1 MSENVKPVAEQTIAA
16 DEIDLLDVLIVLA
29 RQKKWITGCT
39 IGIGGAAL
47 VASLLITPIFTS
59 TAKIMPP
66 QQQSSGLAAMMG
78 QLGALAGAAGAAGSI
93 AGLKNPNDLYVGML
107 QSQTVADNLIR
118 RFKLKERFESN
129 TMVDTRATL
138 DKISNITAGKDGLI
152 GISVDD
158 KDPKFAAELANAY
171 VDELIKLTQ
180 TLAVTDA
187 AQQRLFYE
195 KQMQT
200 TKDKLAQAE
209 IALKQTQEKTGMLQP
224 DGQVQAI
231 IANVAQLKATIAAKE
246 VELAA
251 MRSFATE
258 QNPDYIRTQQEI
270 QGLKAQLAKLEQGQ
284 PEAGDFMVPTG
295 KVPQTGLE
303 YVRKLRDVKYYETMF
318 ELLAKQYE
326 LAKINEAKDSST
338 IQVLDKATPPDWKSK
353 PKRALITLGGLFMG
367 FFVGVIGA
375 FVRESYRKSRE
386 QDASGRWKAL
396 GLALKQNR

>member
-1 MSENVKPVAEQTIAA
+1 MSENVKPAAEHSAT

-29 RQKKWITGCT
+29 RQKKWIAGCT
-39 IGIGGAAL
+39 IGIGSAAL
-47 VASLLITPIFTS
+47 VTSLLMTPIFTS

-78 QLGALAGAAGAAGSI
+78 QLGALAGAAGGI

-107 QSQTVADNLIR
+107 QSQTVSDNLIK
-118 RFKLKERFESN
+118 RFKLSERYE
-129 TMVDTRATL
+129 TTTLVDTRKSL
-138 DKISNITAGKDGLI
+138 EDISAINSGKDGLI
-152 GISVDD
+152 SVSVDD
-158 KDPKFAAELANAY
+158 KDPQFAAELANAY
-171 VDELIKLTQ
+171 IDELIKLTQ
-180 TLAVTDA
+180 TLAVSDGS
-187 AQQRLFYE
+187 QRRLFYE
-195 KQMQT
+195 KQLQA

-231 IANVAQLKATIAAKE
+231 ISNVAQLKATIATKE

-270 QGLKAQLAKLEQGQ
+270 QGLKAQLTKLEQGQ

-326 LAKINEAKDSST
+326 LAKIDEAKDSST
-338 IQVLDKATPPDWKSK
+338 IQILDKATPPDRKSK
-353 PKRALITLGGLFMG
+353 PKRALIVIAGVIAGLFLGGLSAILKDNMRRDAEKWKK
-367 FFVGVIGA
+367 IKMALAGA
-375 FVRESYRKSRE
+375 SVNSLIRPS
-386 QDASGRWKAL
+386 
-396 GLALKQNR
+396 

>member
-1 MSENVKPVAEQTIAA
+1 MSENVKKATEQSSTA

-29 RQKKWITGCT
+29 RHKKWIAGCT

-47 VASLLITPIFTS
+47 VASLLMTPIFTA
-59 TAKIMPP
+59 TATIMPP
-66 QQQSSGLAAMMG
+66 QQQSSGLTAMMG
-78 QLGALAGAAGAAGSI
+78 QLGALAGAAGGI
-93 AGLKNPNDLYVGML
+93 AGLKNPNDLYVGMM
-107 QSQTVADNLIR
+107 QSQTVADNLVS
-118 RFKLKERFESN
+118 RFKLKEKFA
-129 TMVDTRATL
+129 TPTTVDTRSQLAT
-138 DKISNITAGKDGLI
+138 ISNISSGKDGLI
-152 GISVDD
+152 SISIDN

-195 KQMQT
+195 KQLQA

-209 IALKQTQEKTGMLQP
+209 VALKRTQEKTGLLQP

-270 QGLKAQLAKLEQGQ
+270 QGLKAQLIKLEQGQ

-338 IQVLDKATPPDWKSK
+338 IQVLDKATPPDRKSK
-353 PKRALITLGGLFMG
+353 PKQAVIVLAGLFMG
-367 FFVGVIGA
+367 FFVGILGA
-375 FVRESYRKSRE
+375 FARDSYRKRR
-386 QDASGRWKAL
+386 QHDTDGRWQVLSQAWK
-396 GLALKQNR
+396 

>member
-1 MSENVKPVAEQTIAA
+1 MSESVKPAAANSTTI

-29 RQKKWITGCT
+29 HHKKWIAGCT
-39 IGIGGAAL
+39 IGIGSAAL
-47 VASLLITPIFTS
+47 LTSLLMTPIFTS

-78 QLGALAGAAGAAGSI
+78 QLGALAGAAGNI
-93 AGLKNPNDLYVGML
+93 TGLKNPNDLYVGML
-107 QSQTVADNLIR
+107 QSQTVADNLIH
-118 RFKLKERFESN
+118 RFKLMEKFETP
-129 TMVDTRATL
+129 TMVDTRNQLAGMG
-138 DKISNITAGKDGLI
+138 DISAGKDGLI
-152 GISVDD
+152 NVSIDD

-195 KQMQT
+195 KQLQA
-200 TKDKLAQAE
+200 TKDRLAQAE
-209 IALKQTQEKTGMLQP
+209 VALKQTQEKTGMLQP

-258 QNPDYIRTQQEI
+258 QNPDYIRIQQEI
-270 QGLKAQLAKLEQGQ
+270 QGLKTQLAKLEQGQ
-284 PEAGDFMVPTG
+284 PAAGDFMVPTG
-295 KVPQTGLE
+295 RVPQTGLE

-318 ELLAKQYE
+318 ELLSKQYE

-338 IQVLDKATPPDWKSK
+338 IQVLDKATVPDRKSK
-353 PKRALITLGGLFMG
+353 PKRALIVLGGLVMG
-367 FFVGVIGA
+367 ALMGIMGA
-375 FVRESYRKSRE
+375 FVRESYRRSRVND
-386 QDASGRWKAL
+386 QSGRWQSLSQAWKT
-396 GLALKQNR
+396 R

>member
-1 MSENVKPVAEQTIAA
+1 MSENVKPATEQSSTA

-29 RQKKWITGCT
+29 RQKKWIAGCT

-47 VASLLITPIFTS
+47 VTSLLMTPIFTA

-78 QLGALAGAAGAAGSI
+78 QLGALAGAAGGI

-107 QSQTVADNLIR
+107 KSQTVADNLIQR
-118 RFKLKERFESN
+118 LKLKERFKTPSLI
-129 TMVDTRATL
+129 DTRMKL
-138 DKISNITAGKDGLI
+138 DGLSTVTSGKDGLI
-152 GISVDD
+152 SVTIDD

-195 KQMQT
+195 KQLQA
-200 TKDKLAQAE
+200 TKDKLALAE
-209 IALKQTQEKTGMLQP
+209 VALKRTQEKTGLLQP

-270 QGLKAQLAKLEQGQ
+270 LGLKAQLVKLEQGQ

-338 IQVLDKATPPDWKSK
+338 IQVLDKATIPDKKSK
-353 PKRALITLGGLFMG
+353 PRRTLIVLAGLLAGLMTG
-367 FFVGVIGA
+367 ILSA
-375 FVRESYRKSRE
+375 FIRESYHRSRRNDTE
-386 QDASGRWKAL
+386 GKWNTLGRALRTGKA
-396 GLALKQNR
+396 

>member
-1 MSENVKPVAEQTIAA
+1 MSENAKPAAEHSAT
-16 DEIDLLDVLIVLA
+16 DDIDLLDVLIVLA
-29 RQKKWITGCT
+29 RQRKWISGCS
-39 IGIGGAAL
+39 IGIGSAAL
-47 VASLLITPIFTS
+47 VTSLLMTPIFTS

-78 QLGALAGAAGAAGSI
+78 QLGALAGAAGGI

-107 QSQTVADNLIR
+107 QSQTVADNLIK
-118 RFKLKERFESN
+118 RFKLSDRYE
-129 TMVDTRATL
+129 TTTLVDTRKSL
-138 DKISNITAGKDGLI
+138 EDISTINSGKDGLI
-152 GISVDD
+152 SVSVDD
-158 KDPKFAAELANAY
+158 KDPQFAAELANAY

-180 TLAVTDA
+180 TLAVSDGS
-187 AQQRLFYE
+187 QRRLFYE
-195 KQMQT
+195 KQLQA

-231 IANVAQLKATIAAKE
+231 ISNVAQLKATIATKE

-270 QGLKAQLAKLEQGQ
+270 QGLKAQLTKLEQGQ

-326 LAKINEAKDSST
+326 LAKIDEVKDSST
-338 IQVLDKATPPDWKSK
+338 IQILDKATPPDRKSK
-353 PKRALITLGGLFMG
+353 PKRALIVIAGVIAGLFLGGLSAILKDSMRRDTEKWKKIKIALAG
-367 FFVGVIGA
+367 GA
-375 FVRESYRKSRE
+375 
-386 QDASGRWKAL
+386 QTH
-396 GLALKQNR
+396 

>member
-1 MSENVKPVAEQTIAA
+1 MSENEKPAVEQPSPT
-16 DEIDLLDVLIVLA
+16 DEIDMLDVLIVLA
-29 RQKKWITGCT
+29 RQKKWIAGCT
-39 IGIGGAAL
+39 IGIGSVAL
-47 VASLLITPIFTS
+47 VTSLVMTPVFTS

-78 QLGALAGAAGAAGSI
+78 QLGALAGVAGGI

-107 QSQTVADNLIR
+107 QSQTVADNLIK
-118 RFKLKERFESN
+118 RFKLSERYE
-129 TMVDTRATL
+129 TATLVDTRKNL
-138 DKISNITAGKDGLI
+138 EDISTINSGKDGLI
-152 GISVDD
+152 SVSVDD
-158 KDPKFAAELANAY
+158 KDPQFAAELANAY

-180 TLAVTDA
+180 TLAVSDGS
-187 AQQRLFYE
+187 QRRLFYE
-195 KQMQT
+195 KQLQN
-200 TKDKLAQAE
+200 TKDKLSLAE

-231 IANVAQLKATIAAKE
+231 ISNVAQLNATIASKE

-270 QGLKAQLAKLEQGQ
+270 QGLKAQMTKLEQGQ

-303 YVRKLRDVKYYETMF
+303 YIRKLRDVKYYETMF

-326 LAKINEAKDSST
+326 LAKIDEARDSST
-338 IQVLDKATPPDWKSK
+338 IQVLDKATPPDRKSK
-353 PKRALITLGGLFMG
+353 PKRVLIVIAGIMAGLFLGGLSAILKDSMRRNAG
-367 FFVGVIGA
+367 KWKKVKAALAGVA
-375 FVRESYRKSRE
+375 
-386 QDASGRWKAL
+386 
-396 GLALKQNR
+396 

>member
-1 MSENVKPVAEQTIAA
+1 MNDMQTTENKASGHPS
-16 DEIDLLDVLIVLA
+16 DEIDLLDILIVLA
-29 RQKKWITGCT
+29 RQKKWIAGCT

-47 VASLLITPIFTS
+47 VASLLMTPIYTS

-78 QLGALAGAAGAAGSI
+78 QLGALAGAAGGI

-107 QSQTVADNLIR
+107 QSQTVADNLIQ
-118 RFKLKERFESN
+118 RFKLKERFE
-129 TMVDTRATL
+129 TATQVDTRNQLAT
-138 DKISNITAGKDGLI
+138 KSSIAASKDGLI
-152 GISVDD
+152 RVSVDD

-171 VDELIKLTQ
+171 VDELVKLTQ

-187 AQQRLFYE
+187 ARQRLFYE
-195 KQMQT
+195 KQLQA
-200 TKDKLAQAE
+200 TKNTLAQAE
-209 IALKQTQEKTGMLQP
+209 VALKQTQEKTGLLQP

-231 IANVAQLKATIAAKE
+231 IANVAQLRATIAAKE
-246 VELAA
+246 VQLAA

-270 QGLKAQLAKLEQGQ
+270 QGLKAQLVKLEQGQ
-284 PEAGDFMVPTG
+284 PEAGDFIVPTG

-326 LAKINEAKDSST
+326 LAKINEAKDSSM
-338 IQVLDKATPPDWKSK
+338 IQLLDKATPSDKKSK
-353 PKRALITLGGLFMG
+353 PERALITLVGIFMG
-367 FFVGVIGA
+367 FFVGVLGA
-375 FVRESYRKSRE
+375 FVRESYWKSRKNGFFT
-386 QDASGRWKAL
+386 ASTTSD
-396 GLALKQNR
+396 

>member
-1 MSENVKPVAEQTIAA
+1 MSENEKPAVEQPSPT
-16 DEIDLLDVLIVLA
+16 DEIDMLDVLIVLA
-29 RQKKWITGCT
+29 SQKKWIAGCT
-39 IGIGGAAL
+39 IGIGSVAL
-47 VASLLITPIFTS
+47 VTSLMMTPVFTS

-78 QLGALAGAAGAAGSI
+78 QLGALAGVAGGI

-107 QSQTVADNLIR
+107 QSQTVADNLIK
-118 RFKLKERFESN
+118 RFKLSERYE
-129 TMVDTRATL
+129 TATLVDTRKNL
-138 DKISNITAGKDGLI
+138 EDISTINSGKDGLI
-152 GISVDD
+152 SVSVED
-158 KDPKFAAELANAY
+158 KDPQFAAELANAY

-180 TLAVTDA
+180 TLAVSDGS
-187 AQQRLFYE
+187 QRRLFYE
-195 KQMQT
+195 KQLQS
-200 TKDKLAQAE
+200 TKDKLSQAE

-231 IANVAQLKATIAAKE
+231 ISNVVQLKATIATKE

-270 QGLKAQLAKLEQGQ
+270 QGLKAQMTKLEQGQ

-303 YVRKLRDVKYYETMF
+303 YIRKLRDVKYYETMF

-326 LAKINEAKDSST
+326 LAKIDEARDSST
-338 IQVLDKATPPDWKSK
+338 IQVLDKATPPDRKSK
-353 PKRALITLGGLFMG
+353 PKRALIVIAGIMAGLFLGGLSAILKDSMRRNAG
-367 FFVGVIGA
+367 KWTKVKAALAGGA
-375 FVRESYRKSRE
+375 
-386 QDASGRWKAL
+386 
-396 GLALKQNR
+396 

>member
-1 MSENVKPVAEQTIAA
+1 MSENAKPAAEHSAA
-16 DEIDLLDVLIVLA
+16 TDEIDLLDVLIVLA
-29 RQKKWITGCT
+29 RQKKWIAGCT
-39 IGIGGAAL
+39 IGIGSAAL
-47 VASLLITPIFTS
+47 VTSLLMTPIFTS

-78 QLGALAGAAGAAGSI
+78 QLGALTGATGGI

-107 QSQTVADNLIR
+107 QSQTVADNLIQR
-118 RFKLKERFESN
+118 LKLKERFEIPSLI
-129 TMVDTRATL
+129 DTRMKL
-138 DKISNITAGKDGLI
+138 DSLSTITAGKDGLI
-152 GISVDD
+152 SISIDD

-171 VDELIKLTQ
+171 VEELIKLTQ

-187 AQQRLFYE
+187 AQERLFYE
-195 KQMQT
+195 KQLQA

-209 IALKQTQEKTGMLQP
+209 VALKQTQEKTGMLQP

-231 IANVAQLKATIAAKE
+231 ISNVAQLKATIAAKE

-270 QGLKAQLAKLEQGQ
+270 QGLKAQLTKLEQGQ

-338 IQVLDKATPPDWKSK
+338 IQVLDKATIPDKKSK
-353 PKRALITLGGLFMG
+353 PKRTLIVLAGW
-367 FFVGVIGA
+367 FVGLMTGVLGA
-375 FVRESYRKSRE
+375 FVRESYFKSRRN
-386 QDASGRWKAL
+386 DTKGKWNTLGR
-396 GLALKQNR
+396 ALKISKA

>member
-1 MSENVKPVAEQTIAA
+1 MSENVKKATEQSSTA
-16 DEIDLLDVLIVLA
+16 DEIDLLDVMIVLA
-29 RQKKWITGCT
+29 RHKKWIAGCT

-47 VASLLITPIFTS
+47 VTSLLMTPIFTS
-59 TAKIMPP
+59 SAKIMPP

-78 QLGALAGAAGAAGSI
+78 QLGALAGAAGGI

-107 QSQTVADNLIR
+107 QSQTVADHLIS
-118 RFKLKERFESN
+118 RFKLKERFE
-129 TMVDTRATL
+129 TETLVATRNQLASV
-138 DKISNITAGKDGLI
+138 SNISAGKDGLI
-152 GISVDD
+152 NISIDD

-171 VDELIKLTQ
+171 IDELIKLTQ

-187 AQQRLFYE
+187 AQERLFYE
-195 KQMQT
+195 KQLQT
-200 TKDKLAQAE
+200 TKDKLAKAE
-209 IALKQTQEKTGMLQP
+209 VALKQTQEKTGMLQP

-246 VELAA
+246 VELVA

-258 QNPDYIRTQQEI
+258 QNPDYLRMQQEI
-270 QGLKAQLAKLEQGQ
+270 QGLKAQLTKLEQGQ
-284 PEAGDFMVPTG
+284 PEAGGFMLPTG
-295 KVPQTGLE
+295 KVPQTGME

-353 PKRALITLGGLFMG
+353 PKRTIITLTGVCLG
-367 FFVGVIGA
+367 FFVGILLA
-375 FVRESYRKSRE
+375 LIRESCRKIHRDS
-386 QDASGRWKAL
+386 DGRWQTL
-396 GLALKQNR
+396 SRNLK

>member
-1 MSENVKPVAEQTIAA
+1 MSENVKPATEQSSTA

-29 RQKKWITGCT
+29 RHKKWIAGCT
-39 IGIGGAAL
+39 IGIGSAAL
-47 VASLLITPIFTS
+47 VASLLMTPIFTS
-59 TAKIMPP
+59 TATIMPP

-78 QLGALAGAAGAAGSI
+78 QLGALAGAAGGI

-107 QSQTVADNLIR
+107 QSQTVANNLVT
-118 RFKLKERFESN
+118 RFKLMEKFETP
-129 TMVDTRATL
+129 TMVDTRSQLAA
-138 DKISNITAGKDGLI
+138 ISNISSGKDGLI
-152 GISVDD
+152 SVSVDD
-158 KDPKFAAELANAY
+158 DDPKFAAELANAY

-195 KQMQT
+195 KQLQA

-209 IALKQTQEKTGMLQP
+209 VALKRTQEKTGLLQP

-246 VELAA
+246 VEMTA

-270 QGLKAQLAKLEQGQ
+270 QGLKAQLTKLEQGQ

-338 IQVLDKATPPDWKSK
+338 VQVLDKATPPDRKSK
-353 PKRALITLGGLFMG
+353 PKRALIVALGLIGGLFSG
-367 FFVGVIGA
+367 LFVAFFKEQRHRAKLAGT
-375 FVRESYRKSRE
+375 SRWQE
-386 QDASGRWKAL
+386 VAHAWRT
-396 GLALKQNR
+396 